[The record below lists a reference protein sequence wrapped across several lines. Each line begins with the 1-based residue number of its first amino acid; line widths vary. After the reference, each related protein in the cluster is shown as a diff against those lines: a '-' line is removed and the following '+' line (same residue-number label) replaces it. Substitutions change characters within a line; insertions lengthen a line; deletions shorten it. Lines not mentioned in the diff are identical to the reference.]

1 MFVDNGWSLPLGLG
15 QDNVREVLAGGDH
28 ADLLKVVVR
37 HLTDTT
43 LTSVNNRSI
52 KNSTNNVN
60 TPEDITFSSLGSL
73 LGFSPEYLTNL

>member
-43 LTSVNNRSI
+43 LTSVINRSMVS
-52 KNSTNNVN
+52 KVH
-60 TPEDITFSSLGSL
+60 TPRDITCSSFGSL
-73 LGFSPEYLTNL
+73 L

>member
-43 LTSVNNRSI
+43 LTSVINRSM
-52 KNSTNNVN
+52 VW
-60 TPEDITFSSLGSL
+60 
-73 LGFSPEYLTNL
+73 

>member
-43 LTSVNNRSI
+43 LTSVKKKI
-52 KNSTNNVN
+52 G
-60 TPEDITFSSLGSL
+60 LW
-73 LGFSPEYLTNL
+73 

>member
-43 LTSVNNRSI
+43 LTSVNNRYMELVQI
-52 KNSTNNVN
+52 M
-60 TPEDITFSSLGSL
+60 
-73 LGFSPEYLTNL
+73 

>member
-28 ADLLKVVVR
+28 ADLLKIVVR

-43 LTSVNNRSI
+43 LTSVSNTE
-52 KNSTNNVN
+52 NSTNNVN

>member
-43 LTSVNNRSI
+43 LTSVKKYRSMVS
-52 KNSTNNVN
+52 KVH
-60 TPEDITFSSLGSL
+60 TPRDITCSSFGSL
-73 LGFSPEYLTNL
+73 TTMIFGENIYLC